1 MTLRTG
7 TVKVDGL
14 RELNAALKRI
24 GGSDLAKELTAAG
37 RTVSE
42 MVARDARSAA
52 LSLGGVAAHVA
63 PSISARASRQSASV
77 AFGGA
82 RYPMAGGAEFGSYRY
97 HQFKPWRGSS
107 SDAGYFLYP
116 SIRDDAGRI
125 EEEYR
130 DAVDDLIKR
139 AGLA

>member
-1 MTLRTG
+1 
-7 TVKVDGL
+7 
-14 RELNAALKRI
+14 
-24 GGSDLAKELTAAG
+24 
-37 RTVSE
+37 
-42 MVARDARSAA
+42 
-52 LSLGGVAAHVA
+52 
-63 PSISARASRQSASV
+63 
-77 AFGGA
+77 
-82 RYPMAGGAEFGSYRY
+82 MAGGAEFGSYRY